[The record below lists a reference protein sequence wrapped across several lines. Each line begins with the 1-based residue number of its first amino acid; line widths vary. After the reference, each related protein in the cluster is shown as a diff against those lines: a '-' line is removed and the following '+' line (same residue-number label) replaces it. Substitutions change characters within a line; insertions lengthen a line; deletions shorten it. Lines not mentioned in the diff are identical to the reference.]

1 MPELQRTLANDFTIG
16 TGWHN
21 TEYRS
26 YEFINPGADDQ
37 QASLRETH
45 SSWRRR
51 RGSAIQLTE
60 TEQQQARSVVV
71 NSMRAE
77 FEKSLGVTV

>member
-1 MPELQRTLANDFTIG
+1 MYANQRFKIG
-16 TGWHN
+16 TGWQN

-26 YEFINPGADDQ
+26 YEFIKPEGGDQ

-45 SSWRRR
+45 PSWRRR
-51 RGSAIQLTE
+51 RGSAIPLTE
-60 TEQQQARSVVV
+60 AEQRQARSVVV
-71 NSMRAE
+71 DSMRAE